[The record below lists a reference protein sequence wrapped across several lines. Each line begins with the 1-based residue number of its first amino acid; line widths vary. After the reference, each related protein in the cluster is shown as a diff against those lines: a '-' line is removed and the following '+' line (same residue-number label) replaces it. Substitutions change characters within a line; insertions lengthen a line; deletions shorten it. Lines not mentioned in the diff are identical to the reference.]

1 MTHQLVSIGWMLLA
15 LVLSASIGLERQIR
29 GKSAGIRT
37 QAIVGLTACLMMLI
51 SKYGFSDIL
60 IDGITRYDPSRVAS
74 QIVSGIGFL
83 GAGIILTRHGAIRGL
98 TTAATIWETA
108 AIGMACGAGL
118 WWLALAGT
126 ALHFIVIALLT
137 PLVQFILMRTHG
149 HKVTL
154 SVHYSPGHGVLSTLL
169 TQVSALGWSVSGVST
184 RTDSA
189 HHTSTALHSVDSPR
203 SLTLDARDDPRGPR
217 RRCRRRHHGR
227 GRRVAHCTTQR
238 DGGRPGGARGPRPP
252 RPSSRMPHSERH
264 A

>member
-1 MTHQLVSIGWMLLA
+1 MTQSLMSIGWMLLA

-60 IDGITRYDPSRVAS
+60 VDGITRYDPSRVAS

-126 ALHFIVIALLT
+126 VLHFIVIALLT
-137 PLVQFILMRTHG
+137 PLVQFILMRAHG

-154 SVHYSPGHGVLSTLL
+154 TVHYTPGHGVLSTLL
-169 TQVSALGWSVSGVST
+169 GQVSSLGWNVSGVST
-184 RTDSA
+184 RTDSSERA
-189 HHTSTALHSVDSPR
+189 TTARFTATTRQDLSR
-203 SLTLDARDDPRGPR
+203 SLLVTTLADLDGVAGVDISEDD
-217 RRCRRRHHGR
+217 
-227 GRRVAHCTTQR
+227 
-238 DGGRPGGARGPRPP
+238 DD
-252 RPSSRMPHSERH
+252 
-264 A
+264 

>member
-1 MTHQLVSIGWMLLA
+1 MDTLFSLNHVGVQVVAMLATFLLCLTLGAERHLRHKDAGVKTHVLVGLGSGLFTLVSA
-15 LVLSASIGLERQIR
+15 
-29 GKSAGIRT
+29 
-37 QAIVGLTACLMMLI
+37 
-51 SKYGFSDIL
+51 YGFAPITGSDVAV
-60 IDGITRYDPSRVAS
+60 DPSRVAA

-126 ALHFIVIALLT
+126 VLHFIVIALLT

-189 HHTSTALHSVDSPR
+189 HHTSTARFTASTRQDLSRSMLVTTLADLDGVAGVDI
-203 SLTLDARDDPRGPR
+203 TEEDD
-217 RRCRRRHHGR
+217 
-227 GRRVAHCTTQR
+227 
-238 DGGRPGGARGPRPP
+238 
-252 RPSSRMPHSERH
+252 E
-264 A
+264 

>member
-1 MTHQLVSIGWMLLA
+1 MTQSLTSIGWMLLA

-60 IDGITRYDPSRVAS
+60 VDGITRYDPSRVAS

-118 WWLALAGT
+118 WWL
-126 ALHFIVIALLT
+126 HFIVIALLT

-154 SVHYSPGHGVLSTLL
+154 TVHYTPGHGVLSTLL
-169 TQVSALGWSVSGVST
+169 SQVTSLGWTVSAVST
-184 RTDSA
+184 HTDSSDRA
-189 HHTSTALHSVDSPR
+189 TTARFTAATRQDLSR
-203 SLTLDARDDPRGPR
+203 SLLVTTLADLDGVAGVDISEDD
-217 RRCRRRHHGR
+217 
-227 GRRVAHCTTQR
+227 
-238 DGGRPGGARGPRPP
+238 D
-252 RPSSRMPHSERH
+252 E
-264 A
+264 

>member
-1 MTHQLVSIGWMLLA
+1 MSQSLVSICWMLLA
-15 LVLSASIGLERQIR
+15 LFLSAAIGIERQIR

-60 IDGITRYDPSRVAS
+60 VDGITRYDPSRVAS

-118 WWLALAGT
+118 WWRAVAGT
-126 ALHFIVIALLT
+126 ALHFLVIALLT
-137 PLVQFILMRTHG
+137 PLVQFIIMRTHG

-154 SVHYSPGHGVLSTLL
+154 TVHYTPGHGVLSALL
-169 TQVSALGWSVSGVST
+169 GQVSSLGWAVSAVST
-184 RTDSA
+184 RTSSSDRS
-189 HHTSTALHSVDSPR
+189 STARFTASTRQDLSQSLLVTTLADLDGVAGVDV
-203 SLTLDARDDPRGPR
+203 TEEED
-217 RRCRRRHHGR
+217 
-227 GRRVAHCTTQR
+227 
-238 DGGRPGGARGPRPP
+238 
-252 RPSSRMPHSERH
+252 E
-264 A
+264 

>member
-1 MTHQLVSIGWMLLA
+1 MTYQLASIGWMLLA

-37 QAIVGLTACLMMLI
+37 QAIVGMTACLMMLI

-60 IDGITRYDPSRVAS
+60 MDGITRYDPSRVAS

-118 WWLALAGT
+118 WWLAIAGT
-126 ALHFIVIALLT
+126 IALLT
-137 PLVQFILMRTHG
+137 PLVQFILMRAHG

-154 SVHYSPGHGVLSTLL
+154 SVHYSPGHGVLSSLL
-169 TQVSALGWSVSGVST
+169 TQVGTLGWAVSSVST
-184 RTDSA
+184 RTDSTERMSVA
-189 HHTSTALHSVDSPR
+189 RFTASTRQDLSKSLLVTTLSDLDGVAGVDV
-203 SLTLDARDDPRGPR
+203 TEEDD
-217 RRCRRRHHGR
+217 
-227 GRRVAHCTTQR
+227 
-238 DGGRPGGARGPRPP
+238 
-252 RPSSRMPHSERH
+252 E
-264 A
+264 

>member
-118 WWLALAGT
+118 WWLAMAGT
-126 ALHFIVIALLT
+126 VLHFIVIALLT

-154 SVHYSPGHGVLSTLL
+154 TVHYTPGHGVLSTLL
-169 TQVSALGWSVSGVST
+169 TQVVALGWTVSGVST
-184 RTDSA
+184 HTDSRPRYHRPFHRCDA
-189 HHTSTALHSVDSPR
+189 PGPLALA
-203 SLTLDARDDPRGPR
+203 ARDDPRRPR
-217 RRCRRRHHGR
+217 RRRRRRHHR
-227 GRRVAHCTTQR
+227 RRRRVN
-238 DGGRPGGARGPRPP
+238 DPDMIGRARGVCRG
-252 RPSSRMPHSERH
+252 PSTCVISTRHERVPKGL
-264 A
+264 

>member
-118 WWLALAGT
+118 WWLAMAGT
-126 ALHFIVIALLT
+126 VLHFIVIGLLT
-137 PLVQFILMRTHG
+137 PLVQFILMRTNG
-149 HKVTL
+149 HKITL
-154 SVHYSPGHGVLSTLL
+154 TVHYTPGHGVLSTLL
-169 TQVSALGWSVSGVST
+169 TQVGALGWTVSGVST
-184 RTDSA
+184 HTDRN
-189 HHTSTALHSVDSPR
+189 TSTARFTAATPTSTASLASTSPKTTTSKR
-203 SLTLDARDDPRGPR
+203 AAGPDAHARPHRPDGVPGPL
-217 RRCRRRHHGR
+217 
-227 GRRVAHCTTQR
+227 HCTREPHQR
-238 DGGRPGGARGPRPP
+238 AG
-252 RPSSRMPHSERH
+252 
-264 A
+264 

>member
-1 MTHQLVSIGWMLLA
+1 MTYQLASIGWMLLA

-37 QAIVGLTACLMMLI
+37 QAIVGMTACLMMLI

-60 IDGITRYDPSRVAS
+60 MDGITRYDPSRVAS

-118 WWLALAGT
+118 WWLAIAGT
-126 ALHFIVIALLT
+126 ALHFIVIAL
-137 PLVQFILMRTHG
+137 RAHG

-154 SVHYSPGHGVLSTLL
+154 SVHYSPGHGVLSSLL
-169 TQVSALGWSVSGVST
+169 TQVGTLGWAVSSVST
-184 RTDSA
+184 RTDSTERMSVA
-189 HHTSTALHSVDSPR
+189 RFTASTRQDLSKSLLVTTLSDLDGVAGVDV
-203 SLTLDARDDPRGPR
+203 TEEDD
-217 RRCRRRHHGR
+217 
-227 GRRVAHCTTQR
+227 
-238 DGGRPGGARGPRPP
+238 
-252 RPSSRMPHSERH
+252 E
-264 A
+264 

>member
-154 SVHYSPGHGVLSTLL
+154 SVHYSPGHGVLSTSSRR
-169 TQVSALGWSVSGVST
+169 SAPWVG
-184 RTDSA
+184 RCPA
-189 HHTSTALHSVDSPR
+189 SPR
-203 SLTLDARDDPRGPR
+203 APIQP
-217 RRCRRRHHGR
+217 
-227 GRRVAHCTTQR
+227 TT
-238 DGGRPGGARGPRPP
+238 RPP
-252 RPSSRMPHSERH
+252 RASQRRLAKISH
-264 A
+264 ARCS

>member
-1 MTHQLVSIGWMLLA
+1 MFFPWPLTRPWLAHAIYLAARVRRGAVSQHFSHNLAALHAGEACRSMRSPSALSQAPNLCMKRAEQATTSCVIHAPTGLGRYTKILPALRKEETMTHQLVSIGWMLLA
-15 LVLSASIGLERQIR
+15 LVLSASLGLERQIR

-118 WWLALAGT
+118 WCGSPLRAL
-126 ALHFIVIALLT
+126 
-137 PLVQFILMRTHG
+137 PC
-149 HKVTL
+149 
-154 SVHYSPGHGVLSTLL
+154 
-169 TQVSALGWSVSGVST
+169 
-184 RTDSA
+184 
-189 HHTSTALHSVDSPR
+189 TSS
-203 SLTLDARDDPRGPR
+203 SL
-217 RRCRRRHHGR
+217 RC
-227 GRRVAHCTTQR
+227 
-238 DGGRPGGARGPRPP
+238 
-252 RPSSRMPHSERH
+252 
-264 A
+264 

>member
-1 MTHQLVSIGWMLLA
+1 MNPYLTEIAWMVLA
-15 LVLSASIGLERQIR
+15 LVLSTLIGLERQIR

-37 QAIVGLTACLMMLI
+37 QAIVGLTAALMVLV
-51 SKYGFSDIL
+51 SKYGFQDVL
-60 IDGITRYDPSRVAS
+60 ADGITRFDPSRVAS

-126 ALHFIVIALLT
+126 ILHFIVIALLT

-154 SVHYSPGHGVLSTLL
+154 TVHYTPGHGVLSTLL
-169 TQVSALGWSVSGVST
+169 SQVSSLGWTVSAVST
-184 RTDSA
+184 RTDSSDRA
-189 HHTSTALHSVDSPR
+189 TTARFTAATRQDLSR
-203 SLTLDARDDPRGPR
+203 SLLVTTLADLDGIAGVDISEDD
-217 RRCRRRHHGR
+217 
-227 GRRVAHCTTQR
+227 
-238 DGGRPGGARGPRPP
+238 D
-252 RPSSRMPHSERH
+252 E
-264 A
+264 

>member
-37 QAIVGLTACLMMLI
+37 QAIVGLTACLMMRI

-189 HHTSTALHSVDSPR
+189 HHTSTARFTASTRQDLSRSMLVTTLADLDGVAGVDI
-203 SLTLDARDDPRGPR
+203 TEEDD
-217 RRCRRRHHGR
+217 
-227 GRRVAHCTTQR
+227 
-238 DGGRPGGARGPRPP
+238 
-252 RPSSRMPHSERH
+252 E
-264 A
+264 

>member
-1 MTHQLVSIGWMLLA
+1 MTQSLTSIGWMLLA

-60 IDGITRYDPSRVAS
+60 VDGITRYDPSRVAS

-83 GAGIILTRHGAIRGL
+83 GAGIILTRHGAIRG
-98 TTAATIWETA
+98 WETA

-126 ALHFIVIALLT
+126 ILHFIVIALLT

-154 SVHYSPGHGVLSTLL
+154 TVHYTPGHGVLSTLL
-169 TQVSALGWSVSGVST
+169 SQVTSLGWTVSAVST
-184 RTDSA
+184 HTDSSDRA
-189 HHTSTALHSVDSPR
+189 TTARFTAATRQDLSR
-203 SLTLDARDDPRGPR
+203 SLLVTTLADLDGVAGVDISEDD
-217 RRCRRRHHGR
+217 
-227 GRRVAHCTTQR
+227 
-238 DGGRPGGARGPRPP
+238 D
-252 RPSSRMPHSERH
+252 E
-264 A
+264 

>member
-1 MTHQLVSIGWMLLA
+1 MTQSLMSIGWMLLA

-60 IDGITRYDPSRVAS
+60 VDGITRYDPSRVAS

-118 WWLALAGT
+118 WWLAVAGT
-126 ALHFIVIALLT
+126 VLH
-137 PLVQFILMRTHG
+137 FILMRTHG

-154 SVHYSPGHGVLSTLL
+154 TIHYTPGHGVLSTLL
-169 TQVSALGWSVSGVST
+169 SQVSALGWTVST
-184 RTDSA
+184 VSTHTDSSDRA
-189 HHTSTALHSVDSPR
+189 TTARFTAATRQDLSR
-203 SLTLDARDDPRGPR
+203 SLLVTTLADLDGVAGVDISEDD
-217 RRCRRRHHGR
+217 
-227 GRRVAHCTTQR
+227 
-238 DGGRPGGARGPRPP
+238 D
-252 RPSSRMPHSERH
+252 E
-264 A
+264 